1 VTHWIAESRAIVASL
16 LYLVEEDMRMKFSR
30 ILVCFFFLFIF
41 LATVVSATEG
51 PTTVF
56 APQDVQTTPPDP
68 GLPQDIKAFFGKT
81 GKWWG
86 TWYGTPPGHMEAIL
100 IIKKI
105 IDSKT
110 ADIMYLVPNYPTW
123 GIKAIAIER
132 IAKFEK
138 KDGKMFLVIPS
149 PINTRF
155 ECSFDAG
162 AFVGA
167 IIGPH
172 LTSNI
177 VWETL
182 Q

>member
-1 VTHWIAESRAIVASL
+1 
-16 LYLVEEDMRMKFSR
+16 MKFLR
-30 ILVCFFFLFIF
+30 TLVCSFFLLMSFAA
-41 LATVVSATEG
+41 LVSAADG

-56 APQDVQTTPPDP
+56 APQDFKTTPPDAA
-68 GLPQDIKAFFGKT
+68 LPQDIKAFYGQT

-105 IDSKT
+105 VDSKM
-110 ADIMYLVPNYPTW
+110 ADIIYIVPNYPTW
-123 GIKAIAIER
+123 GIKAITIEK
-132 IAKFEK
+132 IARFER
-138 KDGKMFLVIPS
+138 KDGKTYLTIPS

-162 AFVGA
+162 ALVGT
-167 IIGPH
+167 ISGPH

-182 Q
+182 K

>member
-1 VTHWIAESRAIVASL
+1 
-16 LYLVEEDMRMKFSR
+16 MKFLST
-30 ILVCFFFLFIF
+30 VFCFLFLFTF
-41 LATVVSATEG
+41 LAAVVSAADG

-56 APQDVQTTPPDP
+56 APSDVKTTPPDA
-68 GLPQDIKAFFGKT
+68 GLPQDIKAFFGQT

-86 TWYGTPPGHMEAIL
+86 TWYGTPPGHMEAVL

-105 IDSKT
+105 MDSKT
-110 ADIMYLVPNYPTW
+110 ADILYVVPNYQTW
-123 GIKAIAIER
+123 GIKAVTIER

-138 KDGKMFLVIPS
+138 RDGKTVLVIPS

-167 IIGPH
+167 INGPH